1 MAHRLHTT
9 RRMTTRRR
17 PSSRGFTLIEIVIVA
32 AIIGVAAALAGYNF
46 NRLRERNQLRGM
58 VREVVGLVNEARGT
72 AVVLS
77 GAIVDRRV
85 VDTNND
91 CPAAFTQ
98 GAPAG
103 STPVPGLALNV
114 NANPRLTTAVV
125 IDRMVDRAPNGALAP
140 PMNRLPTID
149 IDCRTEPLGAI
160 YQGSAIA
167 SSAGLTT
174 AGTTV
179 LVGFDGRGMT
189 TSLTGGL
196 VGRIVITEANS
207 GETQTVLVNGGGQAC
222 IEGPAGR
229 CSSGR

>member
-1 MAHRLHTT
+1 MAHRLHTPHQ
-9 RRMTTRRR
+9 MTARRR
-17 PSSRGFTLIEIVIVA
+17 PSSRGFTLIEVVIVA
-32 AIIGVAAALAGYNF
+32 CIIGIAAGLAGYNF
-46 NRLRERNQLRGM
+46 NRLRQRNQLRGM

-72 AVVLS
+72 AVELS

-98 GAPAG
+98 GVPAG
-103 STPVPGLALNV
+103 SAALPGLALNV

-125 IDRMVDRAPNGALAP
+125 IDRMVDRAPNGLLAP
-140 PMNRLPTID
+140 PMDRLPTIE
-149 IDCRTEPLGAI
+149 IECRTEPIGAM
-160 YQGSAIA
+160 YVGSAITA
-167 SSAGLTT
+167 SAGLTT

-196 VGRIVITEANS
+196 TGRIVITETNS
-207 GETQTVLVNGGGQAC
+207 AETQTVLVNGGGQAC
-222 IEGPAGR
+222 IQGPVGR